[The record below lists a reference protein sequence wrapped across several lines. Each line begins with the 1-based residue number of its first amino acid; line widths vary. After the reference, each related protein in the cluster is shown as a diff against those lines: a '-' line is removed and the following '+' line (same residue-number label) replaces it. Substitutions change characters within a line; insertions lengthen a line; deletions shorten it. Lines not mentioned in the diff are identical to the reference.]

1 MDVAAKVAEGI
12 ADGEEE
18 EVMLGAVMTG
28 GANGPV
34 CTGPGPEI
42 IAWIGRGKM
51 KRREKRDERDERE
64 GILAEL
70 FCGRCGLEGFFFCF
84 LDRL

>member
-1 MDVAAKVAEGI
+1 MDVAAKVAEGV
-12 ADGEEE
+12 ADGEE

-42 IAWIGRGKM
+42 IAWIIRGKM
-51 KRREKRDERDERE
+51 KRRKRRDERDERE
-64 GILAEL
+64 GILAE
-70 FCGRCGLEGFFFCF
+70 FVSWKMWIGGFFFCF